1 MRVGVQRLESMVG
14 YAKRC
19 DAASM
24 QSAADRPSE
33 MMDESARFDCVWERA
48 NGLKALKR
56 SEAALELKGTLANTR
71 L

>member
-33 MMDESARFDCVWERA
+33 MMDESARFDCAGEPMA
-48 NGLKALKR
+48 SKR
-56 SEAALELKGTLANTR
+56 
-71 L
+71 